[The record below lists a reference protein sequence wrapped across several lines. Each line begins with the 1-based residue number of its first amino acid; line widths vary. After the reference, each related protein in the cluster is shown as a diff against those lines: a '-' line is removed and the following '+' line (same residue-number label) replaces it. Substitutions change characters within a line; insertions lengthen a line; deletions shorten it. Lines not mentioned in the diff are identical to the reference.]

1 MGVGPHEEEAEEDE
15 EETKEDVQEVK
26 EEPLPPSSE
35 LPQQLQ
41 LFFELRGPAG
51 QREAKRV
58 AIVGGGP
65 RNGAKGPTTAGP
77 RPGRHSYG
85 RSSGSGGDTSGWR
98 AAGSSRWQSSPP
110 WRSQGWQSSGGSN
123 WQTSHNTGSYNTGGA
138 GNYNTSWSGGN
149 DNTGGTWNNDGVG
162 DGDTAAG
169 SGGTTPTWNA
179 WGEGQS
185 RGARY
190 RRRQREARA
199 AEGGGDDDEYVE
211 VAVDEA
217 PSGDQEPVAVPV
229 AAAPAV
235 AVEAAPTR
243 PPSVPWLEQL
253 LCCSC

>member
-1 MGVGPHEEEAEEDE
+1 M
-15 EETKEDVQEVK
+15 
-26 EEPLPPSSE
+26 
-35 LPQQLQ
+35 
-41 LFFELRGPAG
+41 
-51 QREAKRV
+51 
-58 AIVGGGP
+58 
-65 RNGAKGPTTAGP
+65 
-77 RPGRHSYG
+77 
-85 RSSGSGGDTSGWR
+85 
-98 AAGSSRWQSSPP
+98 
-110 WRSQGWQSSGGSN
+110 
-123 WQTSHNTGSYNTGGA
+123 
-138 GNYNTSWSGGN
+138 
-149 DNTGGTWNNDGVG
+149 G